1 MCQGEPGPPATL
13 WPVPYGPTLLMLAV
27 ITPTAPWG
35 RKLGTLPLQ
44 SGQTPG
50 YLQGPSV
57 PALSFIPVPRASS
70 AGWQGSGQAQEVSL
84 RRTSFPKVPPAT
96 HLHNGR

>member
-1 MCQGEPGPPATL
+1 MCQGEPGPPATP
-13 WPVPYGPTLLMLAV
+13 WPVPYGPTLLVSAA

-35 RKLGTLPLQ
+35 PKLRTLPLQ

-57 PALSFIPVPRASS
+57 PALYPGLAVQDGRAQAKPRKSASGEPPS
-70 AGWQGSGQAQEVSL
+70 LTYHHAKGAEQA
-84 RRTSFPKVPPAT
+84 
-96 HLHNGR
+96 